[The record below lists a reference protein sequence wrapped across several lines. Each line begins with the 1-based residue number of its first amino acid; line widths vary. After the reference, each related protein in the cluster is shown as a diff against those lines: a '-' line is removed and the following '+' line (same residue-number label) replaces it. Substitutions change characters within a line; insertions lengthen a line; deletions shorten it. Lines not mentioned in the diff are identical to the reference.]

1 MMKNVILV
9 GIGGML
15 GSIARYL
22 AVVYITDRTSSRFPL
37 GTFSVNIVGCLLIGV
52 IAGLSERFNLLPE
65 YRVFLSAGICAGFTT
80 FSSFAFENVRL
91 LQDKDHLTFVLYTV
105 SSLVLGIVAIV
116 VGLVLTR
123 A

>member
-1 MMKNVILV
+1 MFRNIILV
-9 GIGGML
+9 GIGGMI

-22 AVVYITDRTSSRFPL
+22 AVVFITDKTQASFPF
-37 GTFSVNIVGCLLIGV
+37 GTITVNSLGCLVIGV

-65 YRVFLSAGICAGFTT
+65 YRVFLAAGICAGFTT

-91 LQDKDHLTFVLYTV
+91 LQDKDYLTFFLYTV
-105 SSLVLGIVAIV
+105 LSFLLGLAATIL
-116 VGLVLTR
+116 GLALTR